1 MGKNSPQETKHP
13 QLLPLVV
20 GIFFIDFMKKK
31 IFFFSKI
38 SNLSK
43 KCKNYK
49 FQWAI

>member
-31 IFFFSKI
+31 FFLF
-38 SNLSK
+38 
-43 KCKNYK
+43 KNIK
-49 FQWAI
+49 FK